1 MIFTAALI
9 GAWGRYICCC
19 ACMKVI
25 LYKELFSVEP
35 NPFSLKLF
43 PSKLL
48 CRVPVNA
55 SRVIQID
62 TPTYIP
68 DKNHNDNLVTTQK
81 GTPVCSECPKVSMA
95 TFSPVSIFQ
104 PSPPSSD
111 TVKFHWFI
119 KSSSF
124 SLFYCLFFP
133 PFYSSLLPCFSC
145 SDHILTNLFPT
156 LICIFSPSQSLILF
170 FCVYFLQQWS
180 MFWGIYRYR
189 FQ

>member
-1 MIFTAALI
+1 MEAVTINTDSKADI
-9 GAWGRYICCC
+9 HSCSDGRWGRFICCC

-48 CRVPVNA
+48 CWVPVNA

-62 TPTYIP
+62 TPTDTP

-95 TFSPVSIFQ
+95 TFSPVSMFQ

-111 TVKFHWFI
+111 TEKFH
-119 KSSSF
+119 
-124 SLFYCLFFP
+124 
-133 PFYSSLLPCFSC
+133 
-145 SDHILTNLFPT
+145 
-156 LICIFSPSQSLILF
+156 
-170 FCVYFLQQWS
+170 
-180 MFWGIYRYR
+180 
-189 FQ
+189 

>member
-9 GAWGRYICCC
+9 GAWGRYMCCC

-48 CRVPVNA
+48 CQVPVNA

-62 TPTYIP
+62 TPTDIP

-133 PFYSSLLPCFSC
+133 LL
-145 SDHILTNLFPT
+145 L
-156 LICIFSPSQSLILF
+156 FSPSMFFMPWPHSHKSLSYSDMYFFPFSVSNIILLCLF
-170 FCVYFLQQWS
+170 FETVINVL
-180 MFWGIYRYR
+180 RYI
-189 FQ
+189 